1 MRLIKDV
8 YMSAQRIRSYEVVA
22 MATVPFLWGLALK
35 AQGNFVGE
43 VYLNFVL
50 ATLAVTSTMLTFTA
64 DALFIWSGYRLMA
77 RHWKVV
83 LDLLM
88 SKKGRPKVQGWNNV
102 DL

>member
-1 MRLIKDV
+1 
-8 YMSAQRIRSYEVVA
+8 MSAQNIGNHGRIA
-22 MATVPFLWGLALK
+22 MATVRFLWGLTLE
-35 AQGNFVGE
+35 AQGNFVDE
-43 VYLNFVL
+43 VYLNLIV
-50 ATLAVTSTMLTFTA
+50 ATLAVMTSTMLTFTA